1 MGRIGFKR
9 PYVNL
14 KPVNGYKKR
23 YGIVVAVVVALCLAG
38 SANANSS
45 RCVAIV
51 NGELHFAAQSQA
63 PNWVLYGH
71 LSDDGEIISF
81 NKAGDDEEAF
91 ELCQSEDGDV
101 GSLQHN
107 TQGGAFCDT
116 QKGAMDTF
124 YVLQQ
129 YAPRPHGAVREREGD
144 NEDLYVVDYFAPV
157 SQGVVSEHL
166 YYSVLA
172 EVRMLPDYD
181 WTEQEKRELAAS
193 IRISLEGTG
202 AWQRFLTANI
212 VNATEG
218 SAVPWNP
225 DLKAKSLKA
234 RGY

>member
-1 MGRIGFKR
+1 
-9 PYVNL
+9 
-14 KPVNGYKKR
+14 
-23 YGIVVAVVVALCLAG
+23 
-38 SANANSS
+38 
-45 RCVAIV
+45 
-51 NGELHFAAQSQA
+51 
-63 PNWVLYGH
+63 
-71 LSDDGEIISF
+71 
-81 NKAGDDEEAF
+81 
-91 ELCQSEDGDV
+91 
-101 GSLQHN
+101 
-107 TQGGAFCDT
+107 
-116 QKGAMDTF
+116 
-124 YVLQQ
+124 VLQQ
-129 YAPRPHGAVREREGD
+129 YAPRPHSAVREREGD

-172 EVRMLPDYD
+172 EVGMLPDYD

-218 SAVPWNP
+218 RAVPWNP

>member
-1 MGRIGFKR
+1 MASLLLNVKESRVI
-9 PYVNL
+9 
-14 KPVNGYKKR
+14 KKR
-23 YGIVVAVVVALCLAG
+23 YGIVVAVVVAVCMAG
-38 SANANSS
+38 SANAK
-45 RCVAIV
+45 RGCAMVAV

-63 PNWVLYGH
+63 PEWVLYDH

-81 NKAGDDEEAF
+81 NKAGDDDEAF
-91 ELCQSEDGDV
+91 ELCQSEGGDV
-101 GSLQHN
+101 GSVQHN

-124 YVLQQ
+124 YVLHH
-129 YAPRPHGAVREREGD
+129 YVPRPYGAVREREGD

-172 EVRMLPDYD
+172 EVGMLPDYD

-202 AWQRFLTANI
+202 AWQ
-212 VNATEG
+212 V
-218 SAVPWNP
+218 VPTQEVV
-225 DLKAKSLKA
+225 
-234 RGY
+234 GV